1 MEKKISI
8 LQGGSIYFFYRPK
21 VENSS
26 KEVQRFFLVL
36 QPQNQ
41 SKYQLLIV
49 GKKQLPPTE
58 KENYFLFL
66 EAIKN
71 SKEELLSAL
80 SEKHYSTK
88 TRGERTLPV
97 SHCLGAGKYLLAT
110 HNNHTHFIYQ
120 LTNPSQIKEVQKE
133 FNLQKEDD
141 YLISIKN
148 PQAAAPTGA
157 GLTAKQKVK
166 FPSALQTKFANY
178 SFIPLSTNEFLNYE
192 GAELLL
198 ISKRKE
204 SLSKRE
210 NEVENCL
217 ENIHPDNLLEEFSK
231 ISSPEALSEIKELI
245 RTEENKFQKYK
256 FFNELQVLKLLRP
269 LLTKYKLTLLLTA
282 GSNVDLAKAKGSSE
296 TYAIKYMLSKFF
308 LMPVKDEADPDY
320 RQKEEKDG
328 MTTEERKSV
337 NEFLKK
343 HDMANKNNVIKE
355 IQELIQHIEANYQE
369 GIDYKHMTWDEINK
383 EGVVRTSILSP
394 RLKKYCREKFGFP
407 AGQTIKKGG
416 ERVDVLWWCKEK
428 LNNLGLEKEGIK
440 ASEMCA
446 VCQKIAFRKEEYFAD
461 KEQPNEKNTQI
472 KEKLLRN
479 LDKICIEQTGH
490 LANAELL
497 KNDKENEYFFRKGI
511 YVEIEGEEI
520 NLEELSKRD
529 YGTYQ
534 KIGEALIKEIKDSPQ
549 D

>member
-1 MEKKISI
+1 
-8 LQGGSIYFFYRPK
+8 
-21 VENSS
+21 S

-71 SKEELLSAL
+71 NKEELLSAL

-97 SHCLGAGKYLLAT
+97 SHCLGVGKYLLAI

-120 LTNPSQIKEVQKE
+120 LTNPSQIKEIQKE

-217 ENIHPDNLLEEFSK
+217 ENIHPDNLVEEFAK

-269 LLTKYKLTLLLTA
+269 LLTKYKLTLLLSDDTSQPFIHEKEGKEHFIKYLKKLEIVDAETA

-343 HDMANKNNVIKE
+343 H
-355 IQELIQHIEANYQE
+355 ELIQHIEASYQE
-369 GIDYKHMTWDEINK
+369 GIDYKHNTSDEVH
-383 EGVVRTSILSP
+383 EWGVGNTSILSP

-407 AGQTIKKGG
+407 PGQTIQKGR
-416 ERVDVLWWCKEK
+416 ERGDALWWCKEK
-428 LNNLGLEKEGIK
+428 LNNLGLEREGKK
-440 ASEMCA
+440 ASEMCS
-446 VCQKIAFRKEEYFAD
+446 VCQKKVFRKEEYFAD
-461 KEQPNEKNTQI
+461 KHQPSEKNIQI

-479 LDKICIEQTGH
+479 LDKISLDYLGF
-490 LANAELL
+490 LANAELM
-497 KNDKENEYFFRKGI
+497 KGN
-511 YVEIEGEEI
+511 EGEEI
-520 NLEELSKRD
+520 NLTELE
-529 YGTYQ
+529 
-534 KIGEALIKEIKDSPQ
+534 GEVKLAVRKAIIQEIKQNPQ